1 MRATVLLIG
10 IDEAGYGPR
19 IGPLCHGYSAIRCRD
34 DHPTPPDLWKLLH
47 PSVMRVPGFAGSTI
61 VDDSKKVHG
70 SPGGKELL
78 ARGIRAFLS
87 CAPGAPETSSECLN
101 ELYVRIL
108 PEQDRI
114 RLEEDE
120 WCTVLAQVEQA
131 EPLPEASPE
140 EPSSEPSLGKPKR
153 VSKSVAALG
162 PAPEKIPPVHEALSQ
177 NGITVMAVGA
187 RGMSAKHYNTVLR
200 SGKNKADVN
209 WSVIA
214 DQFLKLVTLA
224 QPGEPIHAVID
235 RQGGRKFYAAKVGDL
250 FPGAMPWTESETP
263 TTSVYRIDADGRTVR
278 VAFMVDADGQTL
290 PVALGSMAAKLAREL
305 CMKRLNDY
313 FRRHE
318 PQLKPT
324 AGYYGDASRFLRE
337 TRGLRKKLKIPN
349 AALIRLK

>member
-1 MRATVLLIG
+1 VLLIG

-19 IGPLCHGYSAIRCRD
+19 IGPLCHGYSAIRCP
-34 DHPTPPDLWKLLH
+34 DHGQTPPDLWKLLH
-47 PSVMRVPGFAGSTI
+47 PSVMRVPGFDGSTI

-70 SPGGKELL
+70 APGGKELL
-78 ARGIRAFLS
+78 ARGIRAFMACTS
-87 CAPGAPETSSECLN
+87 CSADSANAGIYFSDD
-101 ELYVRIL
+101 LYLRIL
-108 PEQDRI
+108 PDRDRA
-114 RLEEDE
+114 RLEEDD
-120 WCTVLAQVEQA
+120 WCMAASMPAVPPPPETRDD
-131 EPLPEASPE
+131 EPPAAPTTAR
-140 EPSSEPSLGKPKR
+140 PKR
-153 VSKSVAALG
+153 ASKKVAALG
-162 PAPEKIPPVHEALSQ
+162 PPPEKIPPIHEALSQ
-177 NGITVMAVGA
+177 NGITVLAVGA
-187 RGMSAKHYNTVLR
+187 RGMSAKHYNAVLR
-200 SGKNKADVN
+200 SGLNKADVN

-214 DQFLKLVTLA
+214 EQFSKLVSLA
-224 QPGEPIHAVID
+224 QPGENIHAVID
-235 RQGGRKFYAAKVGDL
+235 RQGGRKFYAGKIGDL

-263 TTSVYRIDADGRTVR
+263 TTSVYRIETDGRTVR

-337 TRGLRKKLKIPN
+337 TSGLRRKLKIPN